1 VIASIAARQHGVV
14 TRRQLLRA
22 GLTSGAVEH
31 LVSRGWLHPLH
42 RGVYAAGHRGIGP
55 RGRELAGVLWAGAG
69 SAMGDRSAAALWQML
84 RPWRGDVQVIGS
96 RTKRTRGVVVRRTR
110 GLPRTDVTHHHG
122 IPVTTPARTLLD
134 LARVADPR
142 TLEDALAEAQIRRL
156 LRPEALI
163 GRATGRLAELLGC
176 AAPTRSRLE
185 RAFLRFID
193 EHGLPRPVVN
203 GYVEGFEVDAHWPEA
218 RLIVEVD
225 SWQFHADRRA
235 FEVDRERDAVLQ
247 TAGWRVVR
255 VTDRQFTG
263 ETAARLSRLT
273 RVQPRAA

>member
-1 VIASIAARQHGVV
+1 MIAAIAARQHGVV
-14 TRRQLLRA
+14 TRQQLLRA
-22 GLTSGAVEH
+22 GLTSGAVEN
-31 LVSRGWLHPLH
+31 LLARGWLHTLH
-42 RGVYAAGHRGIGP
+42 RGVYAAGHRGVGP
-55 RGRELAGVLWAGAG
+55 RGRELAAVLWAGAG
-69 SAMGDRSAAALWQML
+69 AAMGGRSAAALWQIL
-84 RPWRGDVQVIGS
+84 PPWRGDVQVIAS
-96 RTKRTRGVVVRRTR
+96 RTKRKQGVVVRRTR
-110 GLPRTDVTHHHG
+110 NLPRGDLTRHHG

-134 LARVADPR
+134 LATVVDAT

-156 LRPEALI
+156 VRPEALI
-163 GRATGRLAELLGC
+163 SRATGRLAELLGC

-203 GYVEGFEVDAHWPEA
+203 GYVEGYEVDAHWPEA

-273 RVQPRAA
+273 RGLPRVA